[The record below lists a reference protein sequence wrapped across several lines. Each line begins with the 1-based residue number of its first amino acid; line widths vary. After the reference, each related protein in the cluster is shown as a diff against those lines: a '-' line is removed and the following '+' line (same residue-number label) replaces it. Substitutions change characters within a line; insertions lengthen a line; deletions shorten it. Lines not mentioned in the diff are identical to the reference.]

1 MPSSAGFTRRQV
13 MTTSAALAVTAMS
26 IPTAAQAAAR
36 STGSAASASALDVVA
51 AMQPGWNLGN
61 TFEAIGADETAWGNP
76 RVTQAFL
83 RRLKAQGFRSIR
95 IPVTWGQ
102 HEGPAPTHT
111 LDPAFLAR
119 LKQVVDWALADGFHV
134 LINMHGDAWQ
144 WVPNMPAQHDA
155 VLARYTATW
164 QQIAATFRDEPRRL
178 LFESINEPFFNGS
191 SGDEQNAALINELN
205 TTFHSVVRATGGG
218 NADRLLVMPTLGDTP
233 DQAKIDTLLATFTT
247 LDDPNL
253 VASIHYY
260 SFWPFSVNLAGY
272 TTFNAAT
279 QQDLTD
285 TFDLLHRSFVAQG
298 IPVVVGEYGL
308 LGWDSGPGTVEEG
321 ETLKYLEYLGHYA
334 RYRGLTTMLWDNG
347 SRFNRRTM
355 QWNDPG
361 LYAQIRSSWTGRS
374 GTASTDQ
381 LFVLKGRTPTDATI
395 TLNLNGTSL
404 RRIDVG
410 TRPLIRGVDY
420 TVSGNTLTI
429 AAATLS
435 RLTASQEYGT
445 NAVLSL
451 RFTDGIPWAVN
462 VIAYDKPVLTSAT
475 GTTTS
480 LVIPT
485 AFNGDKLAT
494 MEAVY
499 ADGTAAGPQSWTTY
513 KQFNVAFTP
522 DYTAGTITLPTAF
535 FDGVTD
541 NTTVTLTF
549 HFWSGAILRYTLTRS
564 GTAVTGTSA

>member
-1 MPSSAGFTRRQV
+1 
-13 MTTSAALAVTAMS
+13 MTTSAALAVAALS
-26 IPTAAQAAAR
+26 APTAAQAAAAR
-36 STGSAASASALDVVA
+36 STGPAASASALDVVA
-51 AMQPGWNLGN
+51 KMQPGWNLGN
-61 TFEAIGADETAWGNP
+61 SFEAIGADETAWGNP
-76 RVTQAFL
+76 RVTRAFF
-83 RRLKAQGFRSIR
+83 RRLKAQGFKSIR

-102 HEGPAPTHT
+102 HEGPAPDYT
-111 LDPAFLAR
+111 LDPVFLAR
-119 LKQVVDWALADGFHV
+119 LKQVVDWALADGFYV

-144 WVPNMPAQHDA
+144 WVPAMPTRHDE
-155 VLARYTATW
+155 VLAQYTATW
-164 QQIAATFRDEPRRL
+164 RQVAAAFRDEPRRL
-178 LFESINEPFFNGS
+178 LFESINEPFFNSS
-191 SGDEQNAALINELN
+191 SGDEQNAVLIDELN
-205 TTFHSVVRATGGG
+205 TTFHSVVRASGGR
-218 NADRLLVMPTLGDTP
+218 NADRLLVLPTLGDTP
-233 DQAKIDTLLATFTT
+233 DQPKIDTLLATFAA

-285 TFDLLHRSFVAQG
+285 TFDLLHRSFVAKG

-321 ETLKYLEYLGHYA
+321 ESLKYFEYLGHYA

-361 LYAQIRSSWTGRS
+361 LYAQIRSSWTERS

-381 LFVLKGRTPTDATI
+381 LFVPRGETPTDATI
-395 TLNLNGTSL
+395 TLNLNGTRL
-404 RRIDVG
+404 KRIDVG
-410 TRPLIRGVDY
+410 TRHLVRGVDY
-420 TVSGNTLTI
+420 TVSGSTLTI
-429 AAATLS
+429 AAATIG

-451 RFTDGIPWAVN
+451 RFTDGVPWAVN
-462 VIAYDKPVLTSAT
+462 VITYDKPVLTSAT
-475 GTTTS
+475 GTTAS

-499 ADGTAAGPQSWTTY
+499 ADGSPAGPQSWTTY
-513 KQFNVAFTP
+513 KQFNVAFTV
-522 DYTAGTITLPTAF
+522 DYTADTITLPTAF
-535 FDGVTD
+535 FNEVDDGAP
-541 NTTVTLTF
+541 VTLTL
-549 HFWSGAILRYTLTRS
+549 HFWSGAILTYTVTRS
-564 GTAVTGTSA
+564 GAAVTGTSA